1 MSLRFCGNSQ
11 LKIQQVFGNTIWPN
25 TTVRIIQSDRQYI
38 GYSEYS
44 AIPPSLECAR
54 ILYCRYVAVALPC
67 HRSGRVA
74 LRSAREA
81 LLARSPCAEWRA
93 WARLWLPCGTAYST
107 HFDAHI

>member
-38 GYSEYS
+38 GYSKYS

-54 ILYCRYVAVALPC
+54 ILYCRYVAVA
-67 HRSGRVA
+67 VA
-74 LRSAREA
+74 LPPQRPSRAAQRARGVACAIA
-81 LLARSPCAEWRA
+81 LR
-93 WARLWLPCGTAYST
+93 
-107 HFDAHI
+107 